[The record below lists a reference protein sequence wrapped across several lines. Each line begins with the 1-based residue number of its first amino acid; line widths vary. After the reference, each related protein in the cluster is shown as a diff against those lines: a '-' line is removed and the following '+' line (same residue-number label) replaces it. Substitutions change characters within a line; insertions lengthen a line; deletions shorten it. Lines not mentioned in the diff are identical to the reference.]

1 MMGQFIVSES
11 EKKQIRLL
19 CEVNKPLPQA
29 SNFVKTLAGYLDI
42 EPSTI
47 IGLDWSLYKNN
58 NEIKTQLTN
67 LFEPSKKTVTNKI
80 NNVKLNTSLFNVL
93 KQKLNSYVPKVPN
106 DATTEQKSYFDEL
119 KKGFTTDQPTT
130 ITTTVKQNQP
140 TSNPFSFDSLP
151 QTTPK
156 TPTLSRFQSLL
167 QT

>member
-1 MMGQFIVSES
+1 MTGQFIVSES

-19 CEVNKPLPQA
+19 YEVNKPLPQA
-29 SNFVKTLAGYLDI
+29 SNFVKTLAGYLKI

-67 LFEPSKKTVTNKI
+67 LFESSKKTVTNKI

-106 DATTEQKSYFDEL
+106 DATKEQKYYFDEL
-119 KKGFTTDQPTT
+119 KKGLTTDQT
-130 ITTTVKQNQP
+130 TTTVKQNQP
-140 TSNPFSFDSLP
+140 TSNAYSLDSF

-156 TPTLSRFQSLL
+156 TPTLSRFQSLP

>member
-1 MMGQFIVSES
+1 MTGQFIVSES

-19 CEVNKPLPQA
+19 YEVNKPLPQA

-67 LFEPSKKTVTNKI
+67 LFETSKKTVTNKI

-119 KKGFTTDQPTT
+119 KKGLTTDQTSA
-130 ITTTVKQNQP
+130 TVKQNQP
-140 TSNPFSFDSLP
+140 TLNAYSFDSFQP
-151 QTTPK
+151 TEPTQTK
-156 TPTLSRFQSLL
+156 PTLSRFQSLI
-167 QT
+167 

>member
-1 MMGQFIVSES
+1 MTGQFIVSEI

-19 CEVNKPLPQA
+19 YEVNKPLPQA
-29 SNFVKTLAGYLDI
+29 SNFVKTLAGYLKI

-67 LFEPSKKTVTNKI
+67 LFESSKKTVTNKI

-106 DATTEQKSYFDEL
+106 DATKEQKDYFDEL
-119 KKGFTTDQPTT
+119 KKGLTTDQSTT

-140 TSNPFSFDSLP
+140 TSNAYSLDSF

>member
-1 MMGQFIVSES
+1 MTGQFIVSES

-19 CEVNKPLPQA
+19 YEVNKPLPQA
-29 SNFVKTLAGYLDI
+29 SNFVKTLAGYLKI

-67 LFEPSKKTVTNKI
+67 LFESSKKTVTNKI

-106 DATTEQKSYFDEL
+106 DATKEQKDYFDEL
-119 KKGFTTDQPTT
+119 KKGLTTDQT
-130 ITTTVKQNQP
+130 TTTVKQNQP
-140 TSNPFSFDSLP
+140 TSNAYSLDSF

-167 QT
+167 KT

>member
-1 MMGQFIVSES
+1 MGQFIISEN

-19 CEVNKPLPQA
+19 YEVNKPLPQA
-29 SNFVKTLAGYLDI
+29 SNFVKTLARYLTI

-67 LFEPSKKTVTNKI
+67 LFESSKKTVTNKI

-106 DATTEQKSYFDEL
+106 DVTKEQKDYFDEL
-119 KKGFTTDQPTT
+119 KKGLTTDQPTT

-140 TSNPFSFDSLP
+140 TSNPISFDSLP
-151 QTTPK
+151 QTTPTTPT
-156 TPTLSRFQSLL
+156 TPTLSRFRSLI
-167 QT
+167 

>member
-1 MMGQFIVSES
+1 MTGQFIVSES

-19 CEVNKPLPQA
+19 YEVNKPLPQA

-67 LFEPSKKTVTNKI
+67 LFETSKKTVTNKI

-93 KQKLNSYVPKVPN
+93 KQKLTLYVPNNV
-106 DATTEQKSYFDEL
+106 TTEQKSYFDEL
-119 KKGFTTDQPTT
+119 KKGLTTDQPTT
-130 ITTTVKQNQP
+130 ITTTVKQNQA

>member
-1 MMGQFIVSES
+1 MGQFIVSES

-19 CEVNKPLPQA
+19 YEVNKPLPQA
-29 SNFVKTLAGYLDI
+29 SNFVKTLGRYLTI

-106 DATTEQKSYFDEL
+106 DATKEQKDYFDEL
-119 KKGFTTDQPTT
+119 KKGLTTDQSTT

-140 TSNPFSFDSLP
+140 TSNAYSLDSF
-151 QTTPK
+151 TPK
-156 TPTLSRFQSLL
+156 TQTIPPTLSRFQSLS
-167 QT
+167 